1 MVVRLCLLVAALA
14 APGAALAESADHY
27 RGGWLVEGA
36 APQIYQFVIRDSAVT
51 GYSCGPCA
59 DGTTLAPLEGRFDPD
74 HGLDFTVRR
83 LGADGATLSEESYH
97 ADLLDGRLQLTGQ
110 RKGESGTFFR
120 EANKDPRGPTPA
132 PYPVAV
138 LPPGRPAPTPL
149 ARPAGPPP
157 APPAP
162 YAQPAPW
169 RQLSADDVVGVWLG
183 FGVGIDKQYFLIR
196 RDGERLFGLAC
207 GRCDNPWTH
216 GALENFAIGGDT
228 LTFDIVHQDWGE
240 GARVPF
246 TRHVTAHIA
255 MNEMRMDARRDDALD
270 RPGIVASLVGPIA
283 IEATRGNVTGE

>member
-1 MVVRLCLLVAALA
+1 MVLRLCLLVAALA

-110 RKGESGTFFR
+110 REGQNGTSFH
-120 EANKDPRGPTPA
+120 EAIKDPRGPK
-132 PYPVAV
+132 
-138 LPPGRPAPTPL
+138 
-149 ARPAGPPP
+149 
-157 APPAP
+157 
-162 YAQPAPW
+162 PAPW
-169 RQLSADDVVGVWLG
+169 RQLLADDVVGVWLG
-183 FGVGIDKQYFLIR
+183 FGVGIDKQHFLIR

-216 GALENFAIGGDT
+216 GALENFAIDGDT